1 MRTVQIPIVV
11 SFTDEQE
18 REWAADNELPQ
29 PPRAKDTVDSVQGY
43 VLSQVQGSALGRF
56 ADVSVKG
63 RPQITA
69 DSPAVLD
76 DAAEE
81 IAREERWS

>member
-11 SFTDEQE
+11 QMTDEME
-18 REWAADNELPQ
+18 RKWAADNELPL

-56 ADVSVKG
+56 ADVSLKG
-63 RPQITA
+63 R
-69 DSPAVLD
+69 
-76 DAAEE
+76 
-81 IAREERWS
+81 